1 MKYSHSPKRRAQGGF
16 VAMVGLLI
24 TLSFLSY
31 AFVLYSEKAQT
42 ERIKSDTQSFYNRL
56 LFLKQQIHAFNA
68 DQYQNGRHINSAEL
82 FPATLQNL
90 EGVYVPPCLPADN
103 AQGFCFLID
112 QTPWG
117 TINYERQP
125 QVTPTGTNTWRVAM
139 SFTLP
144 DQSDPAFTT
153 ELSMSISM
161 LTQIPTNVYDPVLN
175 QMTIYVNRPDMAF
188 AYDGLVKR
196 SGDDSTLLGDW
207 DVGGNFAIMNAKDF
221 SVQNDDGSQTSIS
234 NKLVSIYSMSHGDWV
249 DYPKC
254 PTGQKPNITPVI
266 SRIDSQ
272 LGYKL
277 LGNQR
282 AYVLLDDSIRQRW
295 QIGLDVA
302 AKNISNDKSTILH
315 NGAVSVFVQ
324 CK

>member
-1 MKYSHSPKRRAQGGF
+1 MTRAHTQKRRAQGGF

-31 AFVLYSEKAQT
+31 AFVLYSEKAQK

-90 EGVYVPPCLPADN
+90 EGAYVPPCLPADN

-117 TINYERQP
+117 KINYEREP
-125 QVTPTGTNTWRVAM
+125 LVTPTGTNTWRAVM
-139 SFTLP
+139 RFTLP

-161 LTQIPTNVYDPVLN
+161 LTQIPTNEYDPALN

-207 DVGGNFAIMNAKDF
+207 DVGGNFAITNAKDYTIRN
-221 SVQNDDGSQTSIS
+221 SDGSQQ
-234 NKLVSIYSMSHGDWV
+234 LVSTGLVKVLQVNHRDFIDKPQCPV
-249 DYPKC
+249 DQEPNVTLSINTVTVTNEYTLKGSIKPFILSETDRQWQVGLEIRVVINA
-254 PTGQKPNITPVI
+254 TGQPHSIEDGVIT
-266 SRIDSQ
+266 
-272 LGYKL
+272 
-277 LGNQR
+277 
-282 AYVLLDDSIRQRW
+282 A
-295 QIGLDVA
+295 
-302 AKNISNDKSTILH
+302 
-315 NGAVSVFVQ
+315 FVQ

>member
-1 MKYSHSPKRRAQGGF
+1 MKHSHSPKRRAQGGF

-125 QVTPTGTNTWRVAM
+125 LVTPTGTNTWRVAM

-161 LTQIPTNVYDPVLN
+161 LTQIPTNEYDPVLN

-207 DVGGNFAIMNAKDF
+207 DVGGNFAITNVKDVTIKN
-221 SVQNDDGSQTSIS
+221 SNGTQTIVSDGLVNIVKASHDALIDRPNCPANKKSIINLMIGEITTPKDHTS
-234 NKLVSIYSMSHGDWV
+234 
-249 DYPKC
+249 
-254 PTGQKPNITPVI
+254 TG
-266 SRIDSQ
+266 RI
-272 LGYKL
+272 
-277 LGNQR
+277 R
-282 AYVLLDDSIRQRW
+282 AYLKSTNSTQWRV
-295 QIGLDVA
+295 GLD
-302 AKNISNDKSTILH
+302 NIVKKDSDGDIKINHSGYLTAIT
-315 NGAVSVFVQ
+315 Q
-324 CK
+324 CKTP

>member
-1 MKYSHSPKRRAQGGF
+1 
-16 VAMVGLLI
+16 MVGLLI

-31 AFVLYSEKAQT
+31 AFVLYSEKAQK

-117 TINYERQP
+117 KINYEREP
-125 QVTPTGTNTWRVAM
+125 LVTPTGTNTWRAVM
-139 SFTLP
+139 RFTLP

-161 LTQIPTNVYDPVLN
+161 LTQIPTNEYDPALN

-207 DVGGNFAIMNAKDF
+207 DVGGNHAITNAKDYTIKN
-221 SVQNDDGSQTSIS
+221 SDGSQKLIS
-234 NKLVSIYSMSHGDWV
+234 RGLSNVFTLEHGDTV
-249 DYPKC
+249 EKPSC
-254 PTGQKPNITPVI
+254 PNGLEPSINLALGYIKVEGNYQLVGSQKPYLIEAGTN
-266 SRIDSQ
+266 DSQ
-272 LGYKL
+272 
-277 LGNQR
+277 
-282 AYVLLDDSIRQRW
+282 W
-295 QIGLDVA
+295 QVGLALRV
-302 AKNISNDKSTILH
+302 KNLTTNKFNELNSGEIL
-315 NGAVSVFVQ
+315 AITQ

>member
-1 MKYSHSPKRRAQGGF
+1 
-16 VAMVGLLI
+16 
-24 TLSFLSY
+24 
-31 AFVLYSEKAQT
+31 LYSEKAQK

-117 TINYERQP
+117 KINYEREP
-125 QVTPTGTNTWRVAM
+125 LVTPTGTNTWRAVM
-139 SFTLP
+139 RFTLP

-153 ELSMSISM
+153 ELTMSISM
-161 LTQIPTNVYDPVLN
+161 LTQIPTNIYDPALN

-207 DVGGNFAIMNAKDF
+207 DVGGNHAITNAKDYTIKN
-221 SVQNDDGSQTSIS
+221 SDGSQKLIS
-234 NKLVSIYSMSHGDWV
+234 RGLSNVFTLEHGDTV
-249 DYPKC
+249 EKPSC
-254 PTGQKPNITPVI
+254 PNGLEPSINLALGYIKVEGNYQLVGSQKPYLIEAGTN
-266 SRIDSQ
+266 DSQ
-272 LGYKL
+272 
-277 LGNQR
+277 
-282 AYVLLDDSIRQRW
+282 W
-295 QIGLDVA
+295 QVGLALRV
-302 AKNISNDKSTILH
+302 KNLTTNKFNELNSGEIL
-315 NGAVSVFVQ
+315 AITQ

>member
-1 MKYSHSPKRRAQGGF
+1 
-16 VAMVGLLI
+16 MVGLLI

-31 AFVLYSEKAQT
+31 AFVLYSEKAQK

-90 EGVYVPPCLPADN
+90 EGVYVPTCLPADN

-117 TINYERQP
+117 KINYEREP
-125 QVTPTGTNTWRVAM
+125 LVTPTGTNTWRAVM
-139 SFTLP
+139 RFTLP

-161 LTQIPTNVYDPVLN
+161 LTQIPTNEYDPALN
-175 QMTIYVNRPDMAF
+175 QMTIYINRPDMAF

-207 DVGGNFAIMNAKDF
+207 DVGGNFAITNAKDYTIR
-221 SVQNDDGSQTSIS
+221 NHDGSQQLVSSGLVRITQVKHGDFIDKPQCPEHQQPDLTLSINTVTIS
-234 NKLVSIYSMSHGDWV
+234 NKYTLTGSI
-249 DYPKC
+249 
-254 PTGQKPNITPVI
+254 KP
-266 SRIDSQ
+266 
-272 LGYKL
+272 
-277 LGNQR
+277 
-282 AYVLLDDSIRQRW
+282 YVLDETPTKW
-295 QIGLDVA
+295 QVGLVTRVVI
-302 AKNISNDKSTILH
+302 NSTGKSYSLH
-315 NGAVSVFVQ
+315 SGHLTAFVQ

>member
-1 MKYSHSPKRRAQGGF
+1 MTRAHTPKRRAQGGF

-31 AFVLYSEKAQT
+31 AFVLYSEKAQK

-117 TINYERQP
+117 KINYEREP
-125 QVTPTGTNTWRVAM
+125 LVTPTGTNTWRAVM
-139 SFTLP
+139 RFTLP

-161 LTQIPTNVYDPVLN
+161 LTQIPTNEYDPALN

-207 DVGGNFAIMNAKDF
+207 DVGGNFAITNVKDVTIKNSNGTQTVVSDGLVNVF
-221 SVQNDDGSQTSIS
+221 LVKHDDIVDRPNCPEGKESIINLMIGEITTPKEHTS
-234 NKLVSIYSMSHGDWV
+234 
-249 DYPKC
+249 
-254 PTGQKPNITPVI
+254 TG
-266 SRIDSQ
+266 RI
-272 LGYKL
+272 
-277 LGNQR
+277 R
-282 AYVLLDDSIRQRW
+282 AYLQSTSATQWRV
-295 QIGLDVA
+295 GLD
-302 AKNISNDKSTILH
+302 NIVKKDSDGDIKINHSGYLTAIT
-315 NGAVSVFVQ
+315 Q
-324 CK
+324 CKTL

>member
-1 MKYSHSPKRRAQGGF
+1 MTRAHTPKRRAQGGF

-31 AFVLYSEKAQT
+31 AFVLYSEKAQK

-117 TINYERQP
+117 KINYEREP
-125 QVTPTGTNTWRVAM
+125 LVTPTGTNTWRAVM
-139 SFTLP
+139 RFTLP

-161 LTQIPTNVYDPVLN
+161 LTQIQTNVYDPALN

-207 DVGGNFAIMNAKDF
+207 DVGGNFAITNVKDITIRN
-221 SVQNDDGSQTSIS
+221 SDGTQRLVSRGLSEIVTRNHGGWIDKPACPNGTSPAITLGLGAIKITSDYDLTGSQKPYLLSQTASQWQVGLEIRVVRKS
-234 NKLVSIYSMSHGDWV
+234 
-249 DYPKC
+249 
-254 PTGQKPNITPVI
+254 TGQPLIHNDGVI
-266 SRIDSQ
+266 
-272 LGYKL
+272 
-277 LGNQR
+277 N
-282 AYVLLDDSIRQRW
+282 A
-295 QIGLDVA
+295 
-302 AKNISNDKSTILH
+302 
-315 NGAVSVFVQ
+315 FVQ